1 MKAMIIERSLPIGKV
16 VKAHGLK
23 GHLKVLPYGETFSTL
38 SAEEKITANLPDG
51 TSLTLTVAEISPH
64 QKTFLLI
71 SREIGT
77 VEEAHR
83 LVGAELCVPESRLPP
98 TAPNEFYWYQLI
110 GLEVVNT
117 EGQKLGTLEE
127 IIETGSNDVYVVRR
141 GREEILVPAI
151 EEVVRDVDLQR
162 RLMTV
167 DLPETH

>member
-1 MKAMIIERSLPIGKV
+1 MKAMIVDPSLPIGKV
-16 VKAHGLK
+16 VKAHGLI

-98 TAPNEFYWYQLI
+98 TAPDEFYWYQLI